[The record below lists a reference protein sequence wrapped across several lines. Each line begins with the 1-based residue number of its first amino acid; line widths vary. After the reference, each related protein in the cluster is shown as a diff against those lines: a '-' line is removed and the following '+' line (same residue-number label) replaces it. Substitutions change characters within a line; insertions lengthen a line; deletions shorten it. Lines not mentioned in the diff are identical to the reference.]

1 MENHR
6 PLFVNVSGSLNLLV
20 NWVARPEAR
29 RTKNKE
35 QRTKNKEQRT
45 CDVPSTFKLCP
56 PNYPTKR
63 GTVPIVAPEMRVGK
77 DSVCRYY

>member
-35 QRTKNKEQRT
+35 QRT

-63 GTVPIVAPEMRVGK
+63 GTVPIVAPERRVGK
-77 DSVCRYY
+77 DSICRCY